1 MGDLQFPPRGDI
13 FENDI
18 PVWMDFYANNY
29 STFSKNRTRSAVQHN
44 PITYISI
51 PYPQQHTTLNSQ
63 RYSGAGSLNVR
74 AIETQ
79 NPLAIVGQ
87 MGMATGDKIASYFRG
102 GNVLSFDHF
111 ESVLQPGDRRTHYF
125 NMNLIAKTAAQATA
139 ANDIALSFQTNVF
152 PIITD
157 NLFTMRHPPLWAFGA
172 RLVGGGMNDY
182 RKSQSYWDGQPL
194 VCVLNAVDINRS
206 VILNT
211 PFAGTDKS
219 PIGIN
224 IKLSFTELE
233 PALSDGSGK
242 NIISRSERFANAD
255 EPSRQMGTLEG

>member
-1 MGDLQFPPRGDI
+1 MGNLQFPPAGDI

-18 PVWMDFYANNY
+18 PVWMDFYANRY
-29 STFSKNRTRSAVQHN
+29 STFSKNRTRSHVQSA
-44 PITYISI
+44 PYITKISI

-74 AIETQ
+74 AIETG
-79 NPLAIVGQ
+79 NPLWT
-87 MGMATGDKIASYFRG
+87 ATGMVNATGSKISSYFSG

-125 NMNLIAKTAAQATA
+125 NMNLVAKTAAQAAA

-157 NLFTMRHPPLWAFGA
+157 NLFTMQHPPLWAFGA
-172 RLVGGGMNDY
+172 RLIGAQGDAVNA
-182 RKSQSYWDGQPL
+182 QSYWDGQPL

-233 PALSDGSGK
+233 PALSDGSGG

-255 EPSRQMGTLEG
+255 EPQRDLGSLER

>member
-1 MGDLQFPPRGDI
+1 MDYLQFPPAGDI

-18 PVWMDFYANNY
+18 PVWMDFYASRY
-29 STFSKNRTRSAVQHN
+29 STFSSNRTRTYVQTN
-44 PITYISI
+44 AITHISI

-74 AIETQ
+74 AIETM
-79 NPLAIVGQ
+79 NPLALVGE
-87 MGMATGDKIASYFRG
+87 MGTATGSKIHSYFNG

-125 NMNLIAKTAAQATA
+125 NMNLIAKNAAQAVA
-139 ANDIALSFQTNVF
+139 ANNIALSFQTNVF

-157 NLFTMRHPPLWAFGA
+157 NLFTMQHPPLWAFGA
-172 RLVGGGMNDY
+172 RLVGGGWSDY
-182 RKSQSYWDGQPL
+182 HKTQSYWDGQPL

-233 PALSDGSGK
+233 PALSDGTGK
-242 NIISRSERFANAD
+242 NIISRSERFAEAD
-255 EPSRQMGTLEG
+255 QPSRQVGSIEL